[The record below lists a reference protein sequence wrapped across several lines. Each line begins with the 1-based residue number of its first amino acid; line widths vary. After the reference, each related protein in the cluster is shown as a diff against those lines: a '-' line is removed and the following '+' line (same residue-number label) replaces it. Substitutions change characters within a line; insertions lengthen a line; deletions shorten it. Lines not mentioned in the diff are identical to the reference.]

1 MKRKKMLKIVMIMF
15 VVLTIIGACAAWASD
30 TSSGST
36 DAPAESTTEIVN
48 TTTDAATDTATNAT
62 TDSAADTATD
72 AATESATESVNI
84 DDLQPTYYKRVNDD
98 KTGNWRV
105 ITFLA
110 SDSGEE
116 DIVPLYNHYKTS
128 DQEIFYMINLWTDVT
143 YCVRNVGK
151 NMISVTP
158 TEHVDGEEATAKLLG
173 SGASMGDDVFYDTT
187 TGEQINF

>member
-1 MKRKKMLKIVMIMF
+1 MRKRTKKILAIAAGIIV
-15 VVLTIIGACAAWASD
+15 IGGIAEAAGG
-30 TSSGST
+30 GST
-36 DAPAESTTEIVN
+36 DSSTAASSAVTVAEAPEETN
-48 TTTDAATDTATNAT
+48 LATDTT
-62 TDSAADTATD
+62 TAADTTTD

-143 YCVRNVGK
+143 YCVRNAGK

-173 SGASMGDDVFYDTT
+173 SGTSMGDDVFYDTT

>member
-1 MKRKKMLKIVMIMF
+1 MRKRTKKILVIAAGIIV
-15 VVLTIIGACAAWASD
+15 IGGIAEAAGG
-30 TSSGST
+30 GST
-36 DAPAESTTEIVN
+36 DSSTAASSAVTVAEAPEETNLATDTVTDTTTAAD
-48 TTTDAATDTATNAT
+48 TTTDAV
-62 TDSAADTATD
+62 
-72 AATESATESVNI
+72 TESVTESVNI

-110 SDSGEE
+110 SDSGAE

-151 NMISVTP
+151 NTISVTP

-173 SGASMGDDVFYDTT
+173 SGTSMGDDKFYDTT

>member
-1 MKRKKMLKIVMIMF
+1 MKRRKILKIAMIMF
-15 VVLTIIGACAAWASD
+15 IVLTLIGACASWVSD

-36 DAPAESTTEIVN
+36 EAPAESTTEIVN
-48 TTTDAATDTATNAT
+48 TTTDATTDTT
-62 TDSAADTATD
+62 TDTTTAADTTTD
-72 AATESATESVNI
+72 ATTESATESISI

-110 SDSGEE
+110 SDSGAE

-173 SGASMGDDVFYDTT
+173 SGTSMGDDVFYDTT

>member
-1 MKRKKMLKIVMIMF
+1 MRKRTKKILAIAAGIIV
-15 VVLTIIGACAAWASD
+15 IGGIAEAAGG
-30 TSSGST
+30 GST
-36 DAPAESTTEIVN
+36 DSSTAASSAVTVAEAPEETN
-48 TTTDAATDTATNAT
+48 LATDT
-62 TDSAADTATD
+62 
-72 AATESATESVNI
+72 ATESATESVNI

-110 SDSGEE
+110 SNSGEE

-173 SGASMGDDVFYDTT
+173 SGTSMGDDVFYDTT